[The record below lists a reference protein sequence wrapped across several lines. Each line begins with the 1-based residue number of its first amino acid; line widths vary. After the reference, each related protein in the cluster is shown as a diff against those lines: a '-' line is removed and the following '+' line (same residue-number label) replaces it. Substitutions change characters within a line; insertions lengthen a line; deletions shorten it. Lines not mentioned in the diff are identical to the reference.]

1 MRPEKAE
8 KEKEPSFQQDN
19 TGQLEPQRVLHQ
31 RWRVLIKP
39 NIDDKGHFGTILLNP
54 QLPNR
59 DEYGILCPY
68 CNP

>member
-1 MRPEKAE
+1 MRPEKVE

-39 NIDDKGHFGTILLNP
+39 NIDGTEKIPMLS
-54 QLPNR
+54 LPR
-59 DEYGILCPY
+59 MRESRTH
-68 CNP
+68 